1 MEYMKF
7 FYKHINRT
15 ILDGNVMNMSLII
28 TEGKYGAI
36 DTDDS
41 SCHDYYIIMFFSSTY
56 ALQSDLIID
65 GQVISYG
72 EMTFKEN
79 YFFPININS
88 HYYVLQRT
96 KSMNTIVSLRTTNNG
111 NTNVLC
117 YHSKYVVPLFL
128 NYI

>member
-1 MEYMKF
+1 
-7 FYKHINRT
+7 
-15 ILDGNVMNMSLII
+15 MSLII

-88 HYYVLQRT
+88 HYYVSQRT